1 MVGNSGGGDT
11 ESEMLPK
18 VLGALAFG
26 EEEEEKKKAEKEE
39 EEEEEAASGLQG
51 TLRKH
56 KPGCPAQRNTTLGT
70 GIEAKPIQMRN

>member
-18 VLGALAFG
+18 VLGALSFG
-26 EEEEEKKKAEKEE
+26 EEEEKKAEKEEE

-51 TLRKH
+51 HPKE
-56 KPGCPAQRNTTLGT
+56 AQAWLPST
-70 GIEAKPIQMRN
+70 A

>member
-18 VLGALAFG
+18 VLGALSFG
-26 EEEEEKKKAEKEE
+26 EEEEEKKAEKEEE

-51 TLRKH
+51 HPTE
-56 KPGCPAQRNTTLGT
+56 AQAWL
-70 GIEAKPIQMRN
+70 PITA

>member
-18 VLGALAFG
+18 VLGALSFG

-51 TLRKH
+51 HPKE
-56 KPGCPAQRNTTLGT
+56 AQAWLPST
-70 GIEAKPIQMRN
+70 A

>member
-51 TLRKH
+51 HPKE
-56 KPGCPAQRNTTLGT
+56 AQAWLPST
-70 GIEAKPIQMRN
+70 A

>member
-18 VLGALAFG
+18 VLGALSFG
-26 EEEEEKKKAEKEE
+26 EEEEKKAEKKE

-51 TLRKH
+51 HPKE
-56 KPGCPAQRNTTLGT
+56 AQAWLLST
-70 GIEAKPIQMRN
+70 A

>member
-18 VLGALAFG
+18 VLGALSFG
-26 EEEEEKKKAEKEE
+26 EEEEEKKAEKEEE

-51 TLRKH
+51 HPKE
-56 KPGCPAQRNTTLGT
+56 AQAWLPST
-70 GIEAKPIQMRN
+70 A